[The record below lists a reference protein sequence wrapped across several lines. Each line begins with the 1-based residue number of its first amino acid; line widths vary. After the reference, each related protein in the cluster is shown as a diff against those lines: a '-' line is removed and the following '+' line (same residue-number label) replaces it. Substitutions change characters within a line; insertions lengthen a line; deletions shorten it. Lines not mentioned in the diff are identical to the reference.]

1 MAIVMV
7 MFFLAIP
14 VLNLL
19 QPVLGM
25 HVHPELAGGQGQVQ
39 ISRCHP
45 HQWGL
50 YWCEATVT
58 AWAGEGPKPGD
69 QVTILS
75 RRERSGQAEVV
86 RRLEIESH
94 KRGRH
99 SVETQVQVLN
109 PKDDLVL
116 SGPTRLSVYGI
127 FLVGWLLL
135 SVGVARLP
143 GLAIGWY
150 RRRRH

>member
-1 MAIVMV
+1 MGA
-7 MFFLAIP
+7 
-14 VLNLL
+14 
-19 QPVLGM
+19 
-25 HVHPELAGGQGQVQ
+25 
-39 ISRCHP
+39 
-45 HQWGL
+45 L